1 MSSATPVRCRRS
13 AIALACSLSALLTFG
28 LSPVASADP
37 PDGPEVALP
46 IPTDA
51 STESDYIVTLAD
63 APIAAYEGDVA
74 GYDATQPVDGED
86 VDVDSADA
94 KRYRSY
100 LRKRQDTVAA
110 RIGSTPDERY
120 EVGLNAFTAEIT
132 GAQAATLART
142 DGVVSVH
149 RNRLRRMPDD
159 KKSVDF
165 LGLSG
170 SDGVWSKLGGPEDAG
185 RGVVVGVIDTGIWP
199 ESASF
204 AGEPLQTS
212 SRKTRHGGAP
222 FVPTRSG
229 ETITMTKSDG
239 GDLHRQV
246 PARRGLHRRRLQ
258 HQDRRRP
265 LLR

>member
-13 AIALACSLSALLTFG
+13 AIALACMLCAVLTIG
-28 LSPVASADP
+28 LSPLASADP
-37 PDGPEVALP
+37 TGDPELP
-46 IPTDA
+46 LPTAA

-63 APIAAYEGDVA
+63 APIAAYDGGVS
-74 GYDATQPVDGED
+74 GYDATQPAEGED

-110 RIGSTPDERY
+110 RIGSAPDERY

-132 GAQAATLART
+132 GEQASTLART
-142 DGVVSVH
+142 DGVLSVH
-149 RNRLRRMPDD
+149 RNTLRRLPDD

-170 SDGVWSKLGGPEDAG
+170 PDGVWSKLGGSDDAG

-204 AGEPLQTS
+204 AGDPLRTS
-212 SRKTRHGGAP
+212 SRKRHGGMP

-229 ETITMTKSDG
+229 DTITMTKSDG
-239 GDLHRQV
+239 GTFTGTLPGRS
-246 PARRGLHRRRLQ
+246 GLHRRGLQ
-258 HQDRRRP
+258 HQAGRCA